1 MKTRSPRSQSHRSRR
16 FSGGSHLRLTF
27 ALLIAAAL
35 TACTTDDA
43 DTYRNMQMAN
53 LDQPAA
59 LFDGEWTVD
68 RQLVDTA
75 RLEVSDVLKV
85 RLPESY
91 LTYFCFGSVPYSI
104 DDPSDTFTEPVS
116 YHYTH
121 EPITVSYQVQGY
133 SENTQLYLAQSSTY
147 TAAGQTLYIAGSYEL
162 KFGDVSYRVSLIS
175 DDPPTIIHRLDT
187 DLWTIAITIRD
198 FHITNLNINQQIILP
213 QHAPLTLY
221 YNATRRI
228 R

>member
-1 MKTRSPRSQSHRSRR
+1 MKTRSPRSQSRRSRR
-16 FSGGSHLRLTF
+16 FSGGSHLRLHL

-35 TACTTDDA
+35 PACTTDDA
-43 DTYRNMQMAN
+43 DTYRDMTMVN

-91 LTYFCFGSVPYSI
+91 LSGRCFGEQAGPIS
-104 DDPSDTFTEPVS
+104 DPGDGYIEPVS
-116 YHYTH
+116 FYHTNQ
-121 EPITVSYQVQGY
+121 PITVSYQVQGY

-162 KFGDVSYRVSLIS
+162 KFGDVPYRVSLIS
-175 DDPPTIIHRLDT
+175 DEPPTIIHRLDT
-187 DLWTIAITIRD
+187 DLWTIAITVRD
-198 FHITNLNINQQIILP
+198 FHITKLNTDQQIIRP